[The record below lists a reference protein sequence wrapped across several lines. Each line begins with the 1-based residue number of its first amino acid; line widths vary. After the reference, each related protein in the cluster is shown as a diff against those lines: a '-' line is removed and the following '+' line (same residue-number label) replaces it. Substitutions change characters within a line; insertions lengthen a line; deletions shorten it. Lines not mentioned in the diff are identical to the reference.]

1 MRCRFSESLAGRELE
16 GTRLKFL
23 LSLSRLIDSANE
35 YLSVIADA
43 LVLLSCLISAGNAFS
58 RYAFSISSNAWLE
71 IQWYMFG
78 ALVMLGA
85 SYTLRKNEHVRVD
98 IVYTNLPTR
107 AQIWVDI
114 GGTLLFLLPA
124 MVIMSYLSWPVFHNS
139 WVENEISGNAGGLT
153 RWYVKI
159 FLPLGFA
166 LVSLQGLSEL
176 IKRVAM
182 LTGHMKADTHYERPL
197 Q

>member
-1 MRCRFSESLAGRELE
+1 M
-16 GTRLKFL
+16 KVL
-23 LSLSRLIDSANE
+23 LSLSRVVDAANE
-35 YLSVIADA
+35 RLSVIADS

-71 IQWYMFG
+71 IQWYMFA

-85 SYTLRKNEHVRVD
+85 SYTLKKNEHVRVD

-124 MVIMSYLSWPVFHNS
+124 TMIMSYLSWPVFYNS
-139 WVENEISGNAGGLT
+139 WVENEMSGNAGGLV
-153 RWYVKI
+153 RWYVK
-159 FLPLGFA
+159 
-166 LVSLQGLSEL
+166 
-176 IKRVAM
+176 
-182 LTGHMKADTHYERPL
+182 
-197 Q
+197 